1 MLRYFTHWTTSR
13 NGHSPLRESLRKT
26 LSPRQS
32 LSILWIPLIPSVWI
46 RAISY
51 RIKDYRK
58 NYLGYT
64 RRISALA
71 SPRPYMFRSY
81 GFVSTLSLETCCYIP
96 FNPSFSFFCVN
107 RAQWLRVKPTKC
119 TALTRCWSIPRY
131 HSRLL
136 CYPSPMDNHSPHVSE
151 CFICFTRS
159 HFVTPSYYF
168 NDTEC
173 KLLWYYV
180 DAECKLL

>member
-51 RIKDYRK
+51 RVKDYRK

-81 GFVSTLSLETCCYIP
+81 RFVSTLSLETCCYIP
-96 FNPSFSFFCVN
+96 FNPSFIFLFPLRKQSTMTESEADQVYRTNPVLKYSKIPLKAPLLPLPYGQSQSSREWMLYLLHKESFRN
-107 RAQWLRVKPTKC
+107 T
-119 TALTRCWSIPRY
+119 
-131 HSRLL
+131 
-136 CYPSPMDNHSPHVSE
+136 
-151 CFICFTRS
+151 
-159 HFVTPSYYF
+159 FVLF
-168 NDTEC
+168 
-173 KLLWYYV
+173 
-180 DAECKLL
+180 